1 MEDQKELTV
10 EYLVSKCLLKKLFK
24 DGLITDEELN
34 KIDEENM
41 KTFNKQSF

>member
-1 MEDQKELTV
+1 MIEQKELTV
-10 EYLVSKCLLKKLFK
+10 EYLVSKYLLKKLLK

-41 KTFNKQSF
+41 KTFNK